1 MIIFEDLTP
10 DELFDKVQINI
21 ENRKE
26 QEFENGYDLVQSLD
40 NIDPLDNDINIW
52 WHSSDENLGELDLYV
67 WPFTDLYENISLTAQ
82 LNRDGRQEIYSESP
96 ISLDNRQDWW
106 DSFVQR
112 VVSKLGIID
121 VSFEDLDLIED

>member
-21 ENRKE
+21 ENREE
-26 QEFENGYDLVQSLD
+26 QDFESGYDLIQSLD

-67 WPFTDLYENISLTAQ
+67 WPFTDLYENVSLTAQ
-82 LNRDGRQEIYSESP
+82 LNRDSHQEIYSESP
-96 ISLDNRQDWW
+96 VSLDNRKDWW

-121 VSFEDLDLIED
+121 VSFEDLNLIED

>member
-26 QEFENGYDLVQSLD
+26 QEFENGYNLVQSLD
-40 NIDPLDNDINIW
+40 NIDPLDNNINIW
-52 WHSSDENLGELDLYV
+52 WHSSDENLGKLDLYV
-67 WPFTDLYENISLTAQ
+67 WPFTDLYENVSLTAQ
-82 LNRDGRQEIYSESP
+82 LNRDSHQEIYSESP
-96 ISLDNRQDWW
+96 ISLDNRQGWW
-106 DSFVQR
+106 DSFVHR

>member
-10 DELFDKVQINI
+10 DELFGKVQINI

-26 QEFENGYDLVQSLD
+26 QEFENGYDLIQSLD

-67 WPFTDLYENISLTAQ
+67 WPFTDLYENVSLTAQ
-82 LNRDGRQEIYSESP
+82 LNRDSHQEIYSESP

-112 VVSKLGIID
+112 VVSKLGVID

>member
-21 ENRKE
+21 ENREE
-26 QEFENGYDLVQSLD
+26 QDFESGYDLIQSLD

-96 ISLDNRQDWW
+96 ISLDNRKDWW

-112 VVSKLGIID
+112 VVSKLGVID
-121 VSFEDLDLIED
+121 VSFDDFDLVED

>member
-26 QEFENGYDLVQSLD
+26 QEFENGYDLVKSLD
-40 NIDPLDNDINIW
+40 NIDPLDNNINIW

-82 LNRDGRQEIYSESP
+82 LNRDSHQEIYSESP
-96 ISLDNRQDWW
+96 VSLDNRKDWW

>member
-40 NIDPLDNDINIW
+40 NIDPLDNNINIW

-82 LNRDGRQEIYSESP
+82 LNRDSHQEIYSESP

>member
-1 MIIFEDLTP
+1 MIIFEDLTS

-26 QEFENGYDLVQSLD
+26 QEFESGYDLVQSLD
-40 NIDPLDNDINIW
+40 NIDPSDNNINIW
-52 WHSSDENLGELDLYV
+52 WHSSDETLGELDLYV
-67 WPFTDLYENISLTAQ
+67 WPFTDLYENVSLTAQ
-82 LNRDGRQEIYSESP
+82 LNRDSHQEIYSESP
-96 ISLDNRQDWW
+96 INLDNRQDWW

-112 VVSKLGIID
+112 VVSKLGVIG

>member
-21 ENRKE
+21 ENREE
-26 QEFENGYDLVQSLD
+26 QDFENGYDLIQSLD

-67 WPFTDLYENISLTAQ
+67 WPFTDLYENVSLTAQ
-82 LNRDGRQEIYSESP
+82 LNRDNHQELYSESP
-96 ISLDNRQDWW
+96 ISLDNRKDWW

>member
-26 QEFENGYDLVQSLD
+26 QEFESGYDLVQSLD
-40 NIDPLDNDINIW
+40 NIDPLDNSINIW

-67 WPFTDLYENISLTAQ
+67 WPFIDLYENVSLTAQ
-82 LNRDGRQEIYSESP
+82 LNRDGHQEIYSESP

>member
-26 QEFENGYDLVQSLD
+26 QEFENGYDLIQSLD

-67 WPFTDLYENISLTAQ
+67 WPFTDLYENVSLTAQ
-82 LNRDGRQEIYSESP
+82 LNRDSHQEIYSESP

>member
-21 ENRKE
+21 ENREE
-26 QEFENGYDLVQSLD
+26 QDFENGYDLIQSLD
-40 NIDPLDNDINIW
+40 NIDPLDNGINIW

-67 WPFTDLYENISLTAQ
+67 WPFIDLYENVSLTAQ
-82 LNRDGRQEIYSESP
+82 LNRDGHQEIYSESP
-96 ISLDNRQDWW
+96 ISLDNRKDWW

>member
-26 QEFENGYDLVQSLD
+26 QEFESGYDLVQSLD
-40 NIDPLDNDINIW
+40 NIDPLDNNINIW

-67 WPFTDLYENISLTAQ
+67 WPFTDLYENVSLTAQ
-82 LNRDGRQEIYSESP
+82 LNRDSHQEIYSESP
-96 ISLDNRQDWW
+96 ISLDNRKDWW

-121 VSFEDLDLIED
+121 VSFDDFDLIED

>member
-26 QEFENGYDLVQSLD
+26 QEFESGYDLIQSLD

-67 WPFTDLYENISLTAQ
+67 WPFTDLYENVSLTAQ
-82 LNRDGRQEIYSESP
+82 LNRDSHQEIYSESP
-96 ISLDNRQDWW
+96 ISLDNRKDWW

-121 VSFEDLDLIED
+121 VSFDDFDLIED

>member
-26 QEFENGYDLVQSLD
+26 QEFESGYDLVQSLD
-40 NIDPLDNDINIW
+40 NIDPLDNSINIW

-67 WPFTDLYENISLTAQ
+67 WPFTDLYENVSLTAQ
-82 LNRDGRQEIYSESP
+82 LNRDNHQELYSESP
-96 ISLDNRQDWW
+96 ISLDNRKDWW

-121 VSFEDLDLIED
+121 VSFDDFDSIED

>member
-26 QEFENGYDLVQSLD
+26 QEFENSYDLIQSLD
-40 NIDPLDNDINIW
+40 NIDPLDNNINIW

-67 WPFTDLYENISLTAQ
+67 WPFTDLYENVSLTAQ
-82 LNRDGRQEIYSESP
+82 LNRDSHQEIYSESP
-96 ISLDNRQDWW
+96 ISLDNRKDWW

-121 VSFEDLDLIED
+121 VSFDDFDLVED

>member
-26 QEFENGYDLVQSLD
+26 QEFENGYELVQSLD

-67 WPFTDLYENISLTAQ
+67 WPFTDLYENVSLTAQ
-82 LNRDGRQEIYSESP
+82 LNRDGHQEIYSESP

>member
-26 QEFENGYDLVQSLD
+26 QEFESGYDLVQSLD
-40 NIDPLDNDINIW
+40 NIDLLDNNINIW

-67 WPFTDLYENISLTAQ
+67 WPFTDLYENVSLTAQ

-112 VVSKLGIID
+112 VVSKLGVID
-121 VSFEDLDLIED
+121 ISFDDLDLIED

>member
-26 QEFENGYDLVQSLD
+26 QEFESGYDLIQSLD
-40 NIDPLDNDINIW
+40 NIDPLDNNINIW

-96 ISLDNRQDWW
+96 ISLDNRKDWW

-121 VSFEDLDLIED
+121 VSFKDLDLIED

>member
-26 QEFENGYDLVQSLD
+26 QDFESGYDLIQSLD
-40 NIDPLDNDINIW
+40 DIDPLDNDINIW

-67 WPFTDLYENISLTAQ
+67 WPFTDLYENVSLIAQ
-82 LNRDGRQEIYSESP
+82 LNRDDHQEIYSESP

>member
-26 QEFENGYDLVQSLD
+26 QEFESGYDLVQSLD

-67 WPFTDLYENISLTAQ
+67 WPFTDLYENVSLTAQ
-82 LNRDGRQEIYSESP
+82 LNRDGHQEIYSESP
-96 ISLDNRQDWW
+96 VSLDNRQDWW

-121 VSFEDLDLIED
+121 VSFDDFDLVED

>member
-26 QEFENGYDLVQSLD
+26 QEFESGYDLVQSLD

-67 WPFTDLYENISLTAQ
+67 WPFTDLYENVSLTAQ
-82 LNRDGRQEIYSESP
+82 LNRDDHQEIYSESP
-96 ISLDNRQDWW
+96 ISLDNRKDWW

-121 VSFEDLDLIED
+121 VSFDDFDLIED

>member
-40 NIDPLDNDINIW
+40 DIDPLDNDINIW

-82 LNRDGRQEIYSESP
+82 LNRDSHQEIYSESP

-112 VVSKLGIID
+112 VVSKLGIIN

>member
-26 QEFENGYDLVQSLD
+26 QEFESGYDLVQSLD
-40 NIDPLDNDINIW
+40 NIDPLDNNINIW

-67 WPFTDLYENISLTAQ
+67 WPFTDLYENVSLTAQ
-82 LNRDGRQEIYSESP
+82 LNRDGHQEIYSESP
-96 ISLDNRQDWW
+96 ISSDNRQDWW

-121 VSFEDLDLIED
+121 VSFDDFDLIED

>member
-26 QEFENGYDLVQSLD
+26 QEFESGYDLIQSLD

-67 WPFTDLYENISLTAQ
+67 WPFTDLYENVSLTAQ
-82 LNRDGRQEIYSESP
+82 LNRDNHQELYSESP
-96 ISLDNRQDWW
+96 ISLDNRKDWW

-121 VSFEDLDLIED
+121 ISFDDFDLIED

>member
-10 DELFDKVQINI
+10 DELFDKVQINM
-21 ENRKE
+21 ENREE
-26 QEFENGYDLVQSLD
+26 QDFESGYDLIQSLD
-40 NIDPLDNDINIW
+40 NIDPLDNNINIW

-67 WPFTDLYENISLTAQ
+67 WPFTDLYENVSLTAQ
-82 LNRDGRQEIYSESP
+82 LNRDSHQEIYSESP
-96 ISLDNRQDWW
+96 VSLDNRKDWW

-121 VSFEDLDLIED
+121 VSFDDFDSIED

>member
-26 QEFENGYDLVQSLD
+26 QEFESGYDLVQSLD
-40 NIDPLDNDINIW
+40 NIDPSDNNINIW
-52 WHSSDENLGELDLYV
+52 WHSSDETLGELDLYV
-67 WPFTDLYENISLTAQ
+67 WPFTDLYENVSLTAQ
-82 LNRDGRQEIYSESP
+82 LNRDSHQEIYSESP
-96 ISLDNRQDWW
+96 INLDNRQDWW

-112 VVSKLGIID
+112 VVSKLGVIG

>member
-21 ENRKE
+21 ENREE
-26 QEFENGYDLVQSLD
+26 QDFENGYDLIQSLD

-67 WPFTDLYENISLTAQ
+67 WPFTDLYENVSLTAQ
-82 LNRDGRQEIYSESP
+82 LNRDDHQEIYSESP
-96 ISLDNRQDWW
+96 ISLDNRKDWW

-112 VVSKLGIID
+112 VVSKLGVID
-121 VSFEDLDLIED
+121 VSFDDFDLVED

>member
-26 QEFENGYDLVQSLD
+26 QEFESGYDLVQSLD

-67 WPFTDLYENISLTAQ
+67 WPFTDLYENVSLTAQ
-82 LNRDGRQEIYSESP
+82 LNRDGHQEIYSESP
-96 ISLDNRQDWW
+96 ISLDNRKDWW

>member
-67 WPFTDLYENISLTAQ
+67 WPFTDLYENVSLTAQ
-82 LNRDGRQEIYSESP
+82 LNRDGHQEIYSESP
-96 ISLDNRQDWW
+96 ISLDNRKDWW

>member
-26 QEFENGYDLVQSLD
+26 QEFESGYDLVQSLD

-67 WPFTDLYENISLTAQ
+67 WPFTDLYENVSLTAQ
-82 LNRDGRQEIYSESP
+82 LNRDDHQEIYSESP

>member
-21 ENRKE
+21 ENREE
-26 QEFENGYDLVQSLD
+26 QDFESGYDLIQSLD
-40 NIDPLDNDINIW
+40 DIDPLDNDINIW

-67 WPFTDLYENISLTAQ
+67 WPFTDLYENVSLTAQ
-82 LNRDGRQEIYSESP
+82 FNRDGHQEIYSESP

-112 VVSKLGIID
+112 VDSKTGITD

>member
-21 ENRKE
+21 ENREE
-26 QEFENGYDLVQSLD
+26 QDFESGYDLIQSLD

-67 WPFTDLYENISLTAQ
+67 WPFTDLYENVSLTAQ
-82 LNRDGRQEIYSESP
+82 LNRDSHQEIYSESP
-96 ISLDNRQDWW
+96 ISLDNRQGWW

>member
-40 NIDPLDNDINIW
+40 NIDPLDNNINIW

-82 LNRDGRQEIYSESP
+82 LNRDGHQEIYSESP

>member
-21 ENRKE
+21 ENREE
-26 QEFENGYDLVQSLD
+26 QDFESGYDLIQSLD

-67 WPFTDLYENISLTAQ
+67 WPFTDLYENVSLTAQ
-82 LNRDGRQEIYSESP
+82 LNRDGHQEIYSESP
-96 ISLDNRQDWW
+96 ISSDNRQDWW

-121 VSFEDLDLIED
+121 VSFDDFDLIED

>member
-67 WPFTDLYENISLTAQ
+67 WPFTDLYENVSLTAQ
-82 LNRDGRQEIYSESP
+82 LNRDGHQEIYSESP
-96 ISLDNRQDWW
+96 VSLDNRKDWW

>member
-26 QEFENGYDLVQSLD
+26 QEFESGYDLVQSLD
-40 NIDPLDNDINIW
+40 NIDPLDNNINIW

-96 ISLDNRQDWW
+96 ISLDNRKDWW

-121 VSFEDLDLIED
+121 VSFKDLDLIED

>member
-21 ENRKE
+21 ENREE
-26 QEFENGYDLVQSLD
+26 QDFENGYDLIQSLD

-67 WPFTDLYENISLTAQ
+67 WPFTDLYENVSLTAQ
-82 LNRDGRQEIYSESP
+82 LNRDSHQEIYSESP
-96 ISLDNRQDWW
+96 VSLDNRKDWW

>member
-26 QEFENGYDLVQSLD
+26 QEFESGYDLVQSLD
-40 NIDPLDNDINIW
+40 NIDPLDNNINIW

-67 WPFTDLYENISLTAQ
+67 WPFTDLYENVSLTAQ
-82 LNRDGRQEIYSESP
+82 LNRDSHQEIYSESP

-112 VVSKLGIID
+112 VVSKLGVID
-121 VSFEDLDLIED
+121 VSFDDFDLIED

>member
-26 QEFENGYDLVQSLD
+26 QEFESGYDLVQSLD

-67 WPFTDLYENISLTAQ
+67 WPFTDLYENVSLIAQ
-82 LNRDGRQEIYSESP
+82 LNRDGHQEIYSESP
-96 ISLDNRQDWW
+96 ISLDNRKDWW

-121 VSFEDLDLIED
+121 VSFDDLDLIED